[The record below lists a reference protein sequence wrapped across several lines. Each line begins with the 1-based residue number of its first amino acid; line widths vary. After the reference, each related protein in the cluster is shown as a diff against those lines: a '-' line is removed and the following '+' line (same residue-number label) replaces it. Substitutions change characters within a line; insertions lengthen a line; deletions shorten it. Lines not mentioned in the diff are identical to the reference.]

1 MAVACLKGR
10 ENSCP
15 EPRGL
20 PVNALMRIARASD
33 AIGISVVM
41 LDVFDCGDPERVQR
55 RKSLYEGFG
64 FMPLPSSTLRFFLPI
79 ATVRRLLAEGD

>member
-10 ENSCP
+10 ENTCP
-15 EPRGL
+15 EPTGL
-20 PVNALMRIARASD
+20 PVNVLMRIARASD

-41 LDVFDCGDPERVQR
+41 LDVFGCGDPERVQR

-64 FMPLPSSTLRFFLPI
+64 FMPLPSSPLRLCLPI
-79 ATVRRLLAEGD
+79 TTVRRLLAEGD